1 MKKMKRVLLLTFVLT
16 SSFLFAQT
24 QSASNQMRWDK
35 LMNYAKTFKNQAGA
49 SKEVIDAF
57 PVYKISGIW
66 YVSLYGKRLPN
77 CNWNILS
84 DNHILLGSSVGK
96 VTTMK
101 VPLEKLNSV
110 DFSQFYSYLEI
121 PGKIVPQLDRAVKDT
136 RADSVQRGINLPA
149 AFTGKDVLI
158 GVTDWGFDYG
168 HPMFYDTLLSQSRI
182 YAAWDQYKQIGN
194 LPLNQ
199 TYGVEY
205 ATPSEL
211 AAAETDTA
219 NIYSHHTHGTHVA
232 GIAGGS
238 GAGSVFRGFGFESQ
252 YLFTT
257 FYIDQ
262 ASAIDAFVWM
272 KDKAEAAGKRLVVN
286 MSWGVYY
293 NQMGS
298 LDGSSLLSETLDELS
313 ETNNVVFVGAAGN
326 NNGTNFHIKKTFNNN
341 FFNSLIGF
349 YSYAANPYMWGEC
362 ITAWGQQG
370 HNFSNRITVHDNLG
384 TLLVASPYYSTAN
397 TGYLDSILV
406 AGNDTIV
413 FNISSETANPLNG
426 KPGMQIR
433 IRSLNANNR
442 IVLNSTA
449 VDGTVHYWNLPELTN
464 GAGNFGQTFS
474 TYGANGVTGDS
485 FYAIGEPGSANS
497 VITVAAYTSSY
508 YTPSGNL
515 VGGGPAAFT
524 SIGPLHNETM
534 KPDIAAPGVGVASSI
549 SSYTDA
555 AYSSIATINFSGKD
569 YDFAKFSGTSMATP
583 CVAGIV
589 SLILDA
595 SPTLSSAQ
603 VKNIIKTT
611 ARLDNYTGNIVAPGD
626 TKWGMGKINAYAAV
640 KLALNTASLDG
651 NTLPTAFV
659 LYPNPTSDA
668 LQILNVNDLPISEMS
683 IISMDGKVIEARMN
697 ENKIDVSALK
707 SGMYFLKIQTEK
719 EIYTLNFVKD

>member
-1 MKKMKRVLLLTFVLT
+1 MKHLLLLPLVFIST
-16 SSFLFAQT
+16 FLFAQT

-35 LMNYAKTFKNQAGA
+35 LNKYLRTFKNEIGP
-49 SKEVIDAF
+49 SKEVVDAY
-57 PVYKISGIW
+57 PVYKISGVW

-77 CNWNILS
+77 CNWNLIQE
-84 DNHILLGSSVGK
+84 NNILLGSSVGK
-96 VTTMK
+96 ITTMK
-101 VPLEKLNSV
+101 VPLERLNTI
-110 DFSQFYSYLEI
+110 DFSQFYYYIEI
-121 PGKIVPQLDRAVKDT
+121 PGKVIPQLDKAVKDT
-136 RADSVQRGINLPA
+136 RADSVQHGINLPG

-168 HPMFYDTLLSQSRI
+168 HPMFYDTLLTQSRV
-182 YAAWDQYKQIGN
+182 YAAWDQYKQVGS
-194 LPLNQ
+194 LPTGQN
-199 TYGVEY
+199 YGVEY
-205 ATPSEL
+205 DTPSEL

-219 NIYSHHTHGTHVA
+219 NIYSHHTHGSHVA

-238 GAGSVFRGFGFESQ
+238 GAGSVYRGFGFESQ

-257 FYIDQ
+257 FYLDQ

-298 LDGSSLLSETLDELS
+298 LDGFSLLSQALDELS
-313 ETNNVVFVGAAGN
+313 GTNNIVFVAAAGN

-341 FFNSLIGF
+341 FFNTQVGF
-349 YSYAANPYMWGEC
+349 YAYAANPYMWGEC

-370 HNFSNRITVHDNLG
+370 HNFSNKISVYNNLG
-384 TLLVASPYYSTAN
+384 TLLVTSPYYSTAT

-442 IVLNSTA
+442 IVLTSSA

-464 GAGNFGQTFS
+464 GAGNFGQTFT
-474 TYGANGVTGDS
+474 TYGVNGITGDS
-485 FYAIGEPGSANS
+485 FYAIGEPGCTNS
-497 VITVAAYTSSY
+497 VITVAAYASSY
-508 YTPSGNL
+508 VNGSGNTI
-515 VGGGPAAFT
+515 GGAPASFT

-534 KPDIAAPGVGVASSI
+534 KPDIAAPGVNVISSI

-555 AYSSIATINFSGKD
+555 AYTAVASITFNSKT

-583 CVAGIV
+583 CVTGIV

-595 SPTLSSAQ
+595 SPTLSSQQ
-603 VKNIIKTT
+603 VKDIIKTT

-626 TKWGMGKINAYAAV
+626 TKWGMGKVNAYAAV
-640 KLALNTASLDG
+640 KLALNTASLDE
-651 NTLPTAFV
+651 NAKLVPFV
-659 LYPNPTSDA
+659 LYPNPTSEM
-668 LQILNVNDLPISEMS
+668 LHVLNIDDLPVSAVS
-683 IISMDGKVIEARMN
+683 IISLDGKVIEPKVN
-697 ENKIDVSALK
+697 ENAIDVSELK
-707 SGMYFLKIQTEK
+707 NGLYFLKIQTDTET
-719 EIYTLNFVKD
+719 YTLNFVKD

>member
-1 MKKMKRVLLLTFVLT
+1 MKHLLLLTLVFT
-16 SSFLFAQT
+16 STFLVAQT

-35 LMNYAKTFKNQAGA
+35 LNKYLKTFKNETGV
-49 SKEVIDAF
+49 SKEVVDAY
-57 PVYKISGIW
+57 PVYKISGVW
-66 YVSLYGKRLPN
+66 YISLYGKRLPN
-77 CNWNILS
+77 CDWNLIQE
-84 DNHILLGSSVGK
+84 NNILLGSSVGK
-96 VTTMK
+96 ITTMK
-101 VPLEKLNSV
+101 VPLERFNTI
-110 DFSQFYSYLEI
+110 DFSQFYSYIEI
-121 PGKIVPQLDRAVKDT
+121 PGKVIPQLDKAVKDT
-136 RADSVQRGINLPA
+136 RADSVQRGINLPG

-168 HPMFYDTLLSQSRI
+168 HPMFYDTLLTQSRV
-182 YAAWDQYKQIGN
+182 YAAWDQYKQVGN
-194 LPLNQ
+194 LPTGQN
-199 TYGVEY
+199 YGVEY
-205 ATPSEL
+205 DTPSEL

-219 NIYSHHTHGTHVA
+219 NIYSHHTHGSHVA

-238 GAGSVFRGFGFESQ
+238 GAGSVYRGFGFESQ

-257 FYIDQ
+257 FYLDQ

-298 LDGSSLLSETLDELS
+298 LDGFSLLSEALDELS
-313 ETNNVVFVGAAGN
+313 GTNNIVFVAAAGN

-341 FFNSLIGF
+341 FFNSQVGF
-349 YSYAANPYMWGEC
+349 YAYAANPYMWGEC

-370 HNFSNRITVHDNLG
+370 HNFSNKISVYNNLG
-384 TLLVASPYYSTAN
+384 TLLVTSPYYSTST

-413 FNISSETANPLNG
+413 FNVSSETANPLNG

-442 IVLNSTA
+442 IVLTGSA

-464 GAGNFGQTFS
+464 GAGNFGQTFT
-474 TYGANGVTGDS
+474 TYGSNGITGDS
-485 FYAIGEPGSANS
+485 FYAIGEPGCTNS

-508 YTPSGNL
+508 VSGSGNTI
-515 VGGGPAAFT
+515 GGGPASFT

-534 KPDIAAPGVGVASSI
+534 KPDIAAPGVNVISSI

-555 AYSSIATINFSGKD
+555 AYTAVASITFNNKT

-583 CVAGIV
+583 CVTGIV

-595 SPTLSSAQ
+595 NPTLSSQQ
-603 VKNIIKTT
+603 VKDIIKIT

-626 TKWGMGKINAYAAV
+626 TKWGMGKVNAYAAV
-640 KLALNTASLDG
+640 KLALNTASL
-651 NTLPTAFV
+651 NENAKAVPFV
-659 LYPNPTSDA
+659 LYPNPTSEV
-668 LQILNVNDLPISEMS
+668 LHVLNINDLPVSVMS
-683 IISMDGKVIEARMN
+683 IVSLDGKVIEPRV
-697 ENKIDVSALK
+697 DVNTINVSGLK
-707 SGMYFLKIQTEK
+707 NGLYFLKIQSETET
-719 EIYTLNFVKD
+719 YTLTFVKD

>member
-1 MKKMKRVLLLTFVLT
+1 MKYLLLLVLAFNT
-16 SSFLFAQT
+16 AFLSAQT
-24 QSASNQMRWDK
+24 QSASNRMRWEK
-35 LMNYAKTFKNQAGA
+35 LISYAAGFKNQAGA
-49 SKEVIDAF
+49 SREITDAF
-57 PVYKISGIW
+57 PVYQISGVW

-77 CNWNILS
+77 CNWNIIS
-84 DNHILLGSSVGK
+84 ENNILLGNSVGK
-96 VTTMK
+96 ITTMK
-101 VPLEKLNSV
+101 VPLERLDEV

-121 PGKIVPQLDRAVKDT
+121 PGKIVPQLDKAVKDT
-136 RADSVQRGINLPA
+136 RADSVQRGINLPG
-149 AFTGKDVLI
+149 AFTGRDVLI

-168 HPMFYDTLLSQSRI
+168 HPMFYDTLLTQSRV
-182 YAAWDQYKQIGN
+182 YAAWDQYKQAGN
-194 LPLNQ
+194 LPVGQ

-205 ATPSEL
+205 DTPAEL
-211 AAAETDTA
+211 AAAETDTS
-219 NIYSHHTHGTHVA
+219 NIYSHHTHGSHVA

-238 GAGSVFRGFGFESQ
+238 GAGSVYRGFGFESQ
-252 YLFTT
+252 FLFTT

-272 KDKAEAAGKRLVVN
+272 KDKAQAAGKRLVVN

-298 LDGSSLLSETLDELS
+298 LDGFSLLSEAIDELS
-313 ETNNVVFVGAAGN
+313 ATNHVVFVGAAGN

-341 FFNSLIGF
+341 TFNSLIGF

-370 HNFSNRITVHDNLG
+370 HNFSNKISVYNNLG
-384 TLLVASPYYSTAN
+384 TLLVSSPFYSTST

-433 IRSLNANNR
+433 IRSLNADNR
-442 IVLNSTA
+442 IVLTGSA

-464 GAGNFGQTFS
+464 GAGNFGQTF
-474 TYGANGVTGDS
+474 TAYGANGITGDS
-485 FYAIGEPGSANS
+485 FYAIGEPGCANS
-497 VITVAAYTSSY
+497 VITVAAYSSSY
-508 YTPSGNL
+508 VSGSGTT
-515 VGGGPAAFT
+515 VGGAPASFT

-534 KPDIAAPGVGVASSI
+534 KPDIAAPGVNVASSI

-555 AYSSIATINFSGKD
+555 AYTAVSTITFNGKN
-569 YDFAKFSGTSMATP
+569 YDFARFSGTSMATP

-595 SPTLSSAQ
+595 NPNLSSQQ

-611 ARLDNYTGNIVAPGD
+611 ARLDNYTGTIVAPGN

-640 KLALNTASLDG
+640 KLALNTLSLDEHG
-651 NTLPTAFV
+651 NTSSFL
-659 LYPNPTSDA
+659 LYPNPASNV
-668 LQILNVNDLPISEMS
+668 LHILNMNDLPVSQVS
-683 IISMDGKVIEARMN
+683 VISMDGKIMDVHPDEDA
-697 ENKIDVSALK
+697 IDL
-707 SGMYFLKIQTEK
+707 SGLSNGFYFLKIQSGSEN
-719 EIYTLNFVKD
+719 YTLSFVKE

>member
-1 MKKMKRVLLLTFVLT
+1 
-16 SSFLFAQT
+16 
-24 QSASNQMRWDK
+24 MRWDK
-35 LMNYAKTFKNQAGA
+35 LTRYSLTFKNENGA
-49 SKEVIDAF
+49 SKEVVDAY
-57 PVYKISGIW
+57 PVYKISGVW

-77 CNWNILS
+77 CNWDLIGEN
-84 DNHILLGSSVGK
+84 NILLGSSVGK
-96 VTTMK
+96 ITTMK
-101 VPLEKLNSV
+101 VPLEKLNEI

-121 PGKIVPQLDRAVKDT
+121 PGKIIPQLDKAVKDT
-136 RADSVQRGINLPA
+136 RADSVQRGINLPG
-149 AFTGKDVLI
+149 AFTGRDVLI

-168 HPMFYDTLLSQSRI
+168 HPMFYDTLLTQSRV
-182 YAAWDQYKQIGN
+182 YAAWDQYKQVGS
-194 LPLNQ
+194 LPTGQN
-199 TYGVEY
+199 YGVEY
-205 ATPSEL
+205 DTPSEL

-219 NIYSHHTHGTHVA
+219 NIYSHHTHGSHVA

-238 GAGSVFRGFGFESQ
+238 GAGSVYRGFGFESQ

-257 FYIDQ
+257 FYLDQ

-298 LDGSSLLSETLDELS
+298 LDGFSLLSEALDELS
-313 ETNNVVFVGAAGN
+313 GTNQVVFVAAAGN
-326 NNGTNFHIKKTFNNN
+326 NNGTNFHIKKAFNNN
-341 FFNSLIGF
+341 FFNSQVGF
-349 YSYAANPYMWGEC
+349 YAYAANPYMWGEC

-370 HNFSNRITVHDNLG
+370 HNFSNKISVYNNLG
-384 TLLVASPYYSTAN
+384 TLLVTSPFYSTSN

-442 IVLNSTA
+442 IVLTGSA

-464 GAGNFGQTFS
+464 GAGNFGQTFT
-474 TYGANGVTGDS
+474 TYGSNGISGDS
-485 FYAIGEPGSANS
+485 FYAIGEPGCTNS
-497 VITVAAYTSSY
+497 VITVAAYASSY
-508 YTPSGNL
+508 VNGSGNTI
-515 VGGGPAAFT
+515 GGSPASFT

-534 KPDIAAPGVGVASSI
+534 KPDIAAPGVNVISSI

-555 AYSSIATINFSGKD
+555 AYTAVASITFNSKT

-583 CVAGIV
+583 CVTGIV

-595 SPTLSSAQ
+595 NPNLSSQQ
-603 VKNIIKTT
+603 VKDIIKTT

-626 TKWGMGKINAYAAV
+626 TKWGMGKVNAYAAV
-640 KLALNTASLDG
+640 KLALNTLSTGENSTMA
-651 NTLPTAFV
+651 PFV
-659 LYPNPTSDA
+659 LYPNPSSN
-668 LQILNVNDLPISEMS
+668 LLHILNMNNLPVSIVS
-683 IISMDGKVIEARMN
+683 IISLDGKVVEPRVN
-697 ENKIDVSALK
+697 ENTIDVSGLK
-707 SGMYFLKIQTEK
+707 NGLYFLRIQSDTET
-719 EIYTLNFVKD
+719 YTLNFVKD